1 MGPEKANVK
10 LLITHFCPADK
21 NMQYV
26 QMAYLDECGFR
37 SLERQRLAR
46 EHKRA
51 VKPLEQQV
59 VLQEAA
65 REACRFEPQRFSD
78 DK

>member
-1 MGPEKANVK
+1 MK
-10 LLITHFCPADK
+10 LLITHFCPADI

-46 EHKRA
+46 EHNRA

-65 REACRFEPQRFSD
+65 CEACRFESQRFSD